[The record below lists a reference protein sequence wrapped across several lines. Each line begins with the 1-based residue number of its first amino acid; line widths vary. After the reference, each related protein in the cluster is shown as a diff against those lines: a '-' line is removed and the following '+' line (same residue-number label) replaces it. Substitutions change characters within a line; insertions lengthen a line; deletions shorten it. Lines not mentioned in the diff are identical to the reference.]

1 VEWQT
6 QKEGDDKA
14 MSERSFEE
22 DLRRAM
28 LLAREFRLHAVAQ
41 NLDPKAVRV
50 AIIFLNL
57 IDDHFAAKKLDAKTI
72 LELEEMAQKL
82 SAEVIK
88 SRGTI
93 P

>member
-1 VEWQT
+1 
-6 QKEGDDKA
+6 

-28 LLAREFRLHAVAQ
+28 LLAKAFRLNAVAQ

-57 IDDHFAAKKLDAKTI
+57 TDDHFAAKKLGVKTM

-82 SAEVIK
+82 AQEVIK
-88 SRGTI
+88 NEEKRREH
-93 P
+93 